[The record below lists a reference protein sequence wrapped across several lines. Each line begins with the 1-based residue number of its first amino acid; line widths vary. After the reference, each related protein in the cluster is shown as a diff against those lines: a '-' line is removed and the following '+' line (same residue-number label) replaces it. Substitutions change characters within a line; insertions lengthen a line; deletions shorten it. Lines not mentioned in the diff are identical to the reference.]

1 MSIQSKYDFSHYDT
15 GGLVYIKTVKASD
28 LPLNLQQGVDPGKTL
43 YSLHR
48 PDCERMAIVPD
59 RKLAFMLAREHD
71 LTPLTVH

>member
-1 MSIQSKYDFSHYDT
+1 MQSKYDFSHYDT
-15 GGLVYIKTVKASD
+15 DGLVYIKTVEVSD
-28 LPLNLQQGVDPGKTL
+28 LPLNLQQEVEPGKRL

-48 PDCERMAIVPD
+48 PDGERMAIVQD